1 MAACRGDVSNAR
13 KLCWACNGVERRGAL
28 LDAES
33 SAREAGHDALA
44 EELAR
49 FHASAVESPRY
60 FDAPCSLTVDSLISI
75 SVVCDQGERDT
86 RLLRYLLDAPSFTS
100 EDAGRALVRAAE
112 AYERACGRWASP
124 SPARS
129 PASFSCWASSR
140 GVAAVMPPIRRKC
153 RRHSRR

>member
-33 SAREAGHDALA
+33 SAREAGHEALA

-100 EDAGRALVRAAE
+100 EDAGRALVRAAGAGSYESLLMLLGSGKLPGGSPPVVLE
-112 AYERACGRWASP
+112 ALEH
-124 SPARS
+124 
-129 PASFSCWASSR
+129 
-140 GVAAVMPPIRRKC
+140 AVIALSC
-153 RRHSRR
+153 RRR